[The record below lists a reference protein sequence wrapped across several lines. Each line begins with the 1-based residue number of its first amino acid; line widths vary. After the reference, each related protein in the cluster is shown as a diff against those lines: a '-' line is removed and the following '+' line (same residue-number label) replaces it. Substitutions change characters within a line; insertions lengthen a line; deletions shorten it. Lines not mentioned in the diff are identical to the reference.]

1 MLEKVACPCD
11 GGTLDRLI
19 QPAILVLLADGPLHG
34 YLLTERISKLPGFAG
49 QKPDTS
55 GVYRFLNTMERRGLV
70 ASVWDAPEKGPAKKS
85 YQLTAAGADCL
96 RRWIKTLENH
106 RRRISAFLVAARKV
120 SPRQPREL
128 CCDEQ

>member
-19 QPAILVLLADGPLHG
+19 QPAILVVVGRWTAPRLPAHGANQQVTRLRGAEAGHVGRVPLLKHHG
-34 YLLTERISKLPGFAG
+34 TKRLGGLL
-49 QKPDTS
+49 
-55 GVYRFLNTMERRGLV
+55 
-70 ASVWDAPEKGPAKKS
+70 WDAPEKGPARKS